1 MVFIVILNF
10 AVCPFI
16 VMPYSERFRKYLA
29 MSCLSQYNLL
39 LLYAISL
46 SSGHLW
52 AGKAEGGAHAP
63 KGSGSKGLKEEA
75 DWSLNVCGDFDL
87 EKVIAGSS
95 VTPPQPLPPLHSSLI
110 DRLATTTTHR
120 LHCHVIPYR
129 FNPSYLFPA
138 SSPFISFFTPLLSLQ
153 SHRKLSLSLFL
164 KLSIL
169 FLSYSQWWLWKRWI
183 LRRRCLLL
191 SNLRRRS
198 CTLLSHGRRGSDR
211 DDPVLRTPLLRK
223 STWLCVSSCWP
234 VGAPPPG
241 KSHRCRCGQCL
252 LLPRWISLT
261 SVTSATRPSLRT
273 KLSEATRPATGSPPP
288 TTRPPPPTPP
298 LRRGVPRW
306 ILAGRPTSAPSATAR
321 SPPGRPWAATSVVTT
336 MVAAAASRL
345 QKALFL
351 VTATGT
357 LTWTCRPCRISGRG
371 FALTEGGKVK
381 LGLSKRWRV
390 HCRRR
395 SHGSCFRSAI
405 WILHMSDQYITW
417 SESLSFM
424 SFFFFNLL

>member
-16 VMPYSERFRKYLA
+16 VMPYSETFRKYLA

-52 AGKAEGGAHAP
+52 AGKAEGGAHAL

-153 SHRKLSLSLFL
+153 SHRKLSLSLSETL
-164 KLSIL
+164 NSLS
-169 FLSYSQWWLWKRWI
+169 
-183 LRRRCLLL
+183 LL
-191 SNLRRRS
+191 
-198 CTLLSHGRRGSDR
+198 
-211 DDPVLRTPLLRK
+211 
-223 STWLCVSSCWP
+223 
-234 VGAPPPG
+234 
-241 KSHRCRCGQCL
+241 Q
-252 LLPRWISLT
+252 
-261 SVTSATRPSLRT
+261 SVMAL
-273 KLSEATRPATGSPPP
+273 EALNSP
-288 TTRPPPPTPP
+288 TTMSPTFKFEEAELHSLEPWTKRKRSRRPRFENPSTEEEYLALCLIMLARGGATTREESPMPLRAVPPPPP
-298 LRRGVPRW
+298 LNLSYKCNVCNKAFSSYQALGGHKASHRKSSTDD
-306 ILAGRPTSAPSATAR
+306 ASTSANTTTTAGSSALNPSGKTHECSICHRTFPTGQALGGHKRCHYDGGSSGVTSSEGAVSSHSHR
-321 SPPGRPWAATSVVTT
+321 DFDLNLPALPDFWPRFRVDGGRKSQTGVEQEVESPLPAKKPRFLFPVGDMNSSHEWSVYY
-336 MVAAAASRL
+336 M
-345 QKALFL
+345 K
-351 VTATGT
+351 
-357 LTWTCRPCRISGRG
+357 
-371 FALTEGGKVK
+371 
-381 LGLSKRWRV
+381 
-390 HCRRR
+390 
-395 SHGSCFRSAI
+395 
-405 WILHMSDQYITW
+405 WIPELHVI
-417 SESLSFM
+417 
-424 SFFFFNLL
+424 FFF